1 MPITDWWKPHQWAMG
16 DWKSARG
23 STMIRIILPVH
34 LRVLAGISE
43 KEISLPIDAPVT
55 TTRILDAVEQRYPN
69 LKGTIRDHGT
79 TKRRAM
85 IRFYACNED
94 LSHDS
99 PDTPLPEKI
108 AAGSEPFYIVAA
120 IAGG

>member
-1 MPITDWWKPHQWAMG
+1 
-16 DWKSARG
+16 
-23 STMIRIILPVH
+23 MIRVVIPTH
-34 LRVLAGISE
+34 LRVLANLPAR
-43 KEISLPIDAPVT
+43 EIALPVDPPIT
-55 TTRILDAVEQRYPN
+55 ITRILDVLEQQHPN

-79 TKRRAM
+79 TRRRPM

-99 PDTPLPEKI
+99 PDNPLPEKI
-108 AAGSEPFYIVAA
+108 AAGEEPLYVIAA

>member
-1 MPITDWWKPHQWAMG
+1 M
-16 DWKSARG
+16 
-23 STMIRIILPVH
+23 
-34 LRVLAGISE
+34 
-43 KEISLPIDAPVT
+43 KECAKTAEDSGVFLSLESHSLVT
-55 TTRILDAVEQRYPN
+55 PRTPEIAARILDAVEAQYPN
-69 LKGTIRDHGT
+69 LRGTIRDHGT
-79 TKRRAM
+79 TKRRPM

-108 AAGSEPFYIVAA
+108 ATGQEPFYIIAA

>member
-1 MPITDWWKPHQWAMG
+1 
-16 DWKSARG
+16 
-23 STMIRIILPVH
+23 MIRVILPTH
-34 LRVLAGISE
+34 LRVLANLAE
-43 KEISLPIDAPVT
+43 RELALPVDPPIT
-55 TTRILDAVEQRYPN
+55 ITRILDALEQKCPS

-79 TKRRAM
+79 TKRRPM

-99 PDTPLPEKI
+99 PDNPLPEKI
-108 AAGSEPFYIVAA
+108 AAGQEPLYVIAA